1 MSACKKIKTIDNKI
15 EQNKAQYNLDRQ
27 TVMVSALSSR
37 NVGKYEFLAGQDIL
51 PEKELLEKT
60 STIKRFEY

>member
-15 EQNKAQYNLDRQ
+15 EQNKAQYSLDRQ
-27 TVMVSALSSR
+27 TVMVSALSSG

>member
-15 EQNKAQYNLDRQ
+15 EQNKTQYNLDRQ
-27 TVMVSALSSR
+27 TVMVSALSSG